1 MALKNKVIP
10 FFVSALLVGVA
21 NAKIELPEL
30 LAKQALSNIRFIS
43 NSGKFTYYQKN
54 SGSLLF
60 SSNYKVIELLKS
72 EIGTQ
77 YEVVGSLAR
86 KKLAITQNPNFHNYY
101 SLRNNRKIYIAD
113 YGGQEVREIGL
124 GTNPLLHVDD
134 SWISYY
140 NFYTRTIN
148 FEHTT
153 NSALKF
159 SIKLNNRIN
168 PYFLPKVLM
177 PDENTVYYTDL
188 SETGAPGLLQYKRNI
203 SKSDILYKAKTPM
216 VKLEI
221 CYNNNNF
228 IMGEFGINFSAS
240 GSSIT
245 KINYPF
251 EDFNKRE
258 NVYTSK
264 TNDIGQIL
272 CNVDDNKFVFIKN
285 SGTAEAPSTDVYEI
299 DLKSKELKALSE
311 LKSVTSIINM
321 DGSLL
326 TIDKG
331 RTLIVKGNADF
342 KNIDTFKALP
352 PSGATEAIKDL
363 DKVE

>member
-1 MALKNKVIP
+1 MALKNKIIP
-10 FFVSALLVGVA
+10 LFVSALLIGVA

-60 SSNYKVIELLKS
+60 SSNYKVIEILKS
-72 EIGTQ
+72 EVGTQ
-77 YEVVGSLAR
+77 YEVIGTPAR
-86 KKLAITQNPNFHNYY
+86 KKLVVTQNSNFHNFY

-113 YGGQEVREIGL
+113 YGGQEVREVGL
-124 GTNPLLHVDD
+124 GTNPILHVDD
-134 SWISYY
+134 SWLSYY
-140 NFYTRTIN
+140 NYYSRTIN

-168 PYFLPKVLM
+168 PYFSPKVIM

-216 VKLEI
+216 IKLEI
-221 CYNNNNF
+221 CYNNNNL
-228 IMGEFGINFSAS
+228 IMGEFGINFSNN
-240 GSSIT
+240 GSSIA

-251 EDFNKRE
+251 DDFNKRD
-258 NVYTSK
+258 NIYNSK
-264 TNDIGQIL
+264 INDIGQIL
-272 CNVDDNKFVFIKN
+272 CNIDDNNLVFIKN
-285 SGTAEAPSTDVYEI
+285 SGTAEAPTTDVFEI
-299 DLKSKELKALSE
+299 DLKSKAIKPLSE

-321 DGSLL
+321 DGSLI

-342 KNIDTFKALP
+342 KNIDSFKALP
-352 PSGATEAIKDL
+352 PSGATEAIKDM